1 MAVRL
6 EKYVN
11 FSWLD
16 KLKIAVLSIHILSR
30 LKTLSFCWGENLLQ
44 MSFFFFQ
51 LSECFILEI
60 QF

>member
-30 LKTLSFCWGENLLQ
+30 LKT
-44 MSFFFFQ
+44 
-51 LSECFILEI
+51 
-60 QF
+60 